1 MSFSKQY
8 FSLLA
13 ACLVTLFLFGGW
25 HFLFSP
31 PDNFPSGNT
40 IRIASGTPALDIA
53 KELASVHVIA
63 HPSLLWFILRITGT
77 GNRVQAGAYRFAVPE
92 NVFTVAYRIVA
103 GAYGLPLV
111 RMTFVEGTTVHE
123 MSTRVANAFPFISAN
138 DFLAAGQP
146 YEGYLFPDTYFFPSS
161 VDADA
166 IIATMRANF
175 NTKISPL
182 SDEVNASGHSLSD
195 IIIMAS
201 LVEKEARTSTDKHIV
216 AGILW
221 SRLAIGMPLQVD
233 ASPDTYT
240 HTGLPPAPICD
251 PGMDSIEAALRPT
264 KTNYLYYLTGTDG
277 RMYYATT
284 FAGHQAN
291 LKKYL
296 K

>member
-25 HFLFSP
+25 HVLFSP
-31 PDNFPSGNT
+31 PDNFPSGIT
-40 IRIASGTPALDIA
+40 IRIASGTSAPDIT
-53 KELASVHVIA
+53 KEFAEAHIIA
-63 HPSLLWFILRITGT
+63 HPSLLRFILRITGT
-77 GNRVQAGAYRFAVPE
+77 DSRVQAGAYRFAVPE

-111 RMTFVEGTTVHE
+111 RMTFVEGTTVRE
-123 MSTRVANAFPFISAN
+123 MSTRVANAFPLISADN
-138 DFLAAGQP
+138 FLAAGQP
-146 YEGYLFPDTYFFPSS
+146 YEGYLFPDTYFFSSS

-166 IIATMRANF
+166 IVATMRANF

-182 SDEVNASGHSLSD
+182 SDEINASGHSLTD

-201 LVEKEARTSTDKHIV
+201 LVEKEARTNTDKHTV

-221 SRLAIGMPLQVD
+221 SRIALHMPLQVD

-240 HTGLPPAPICD
+240 HAGLPSEPICD
-251 PGMDSIEAALRPT
+251 PGLDSIEAVLHPT
-264 KTNYLYYLTGTDG
+264 KTNYLYYLTGKDG
-277 RMYYATT
+277 VMHYATT
-284 FAGHQAN
+284 YTAHQAN

-296 K
+296 R